1 MTRFYVFLYRMYFAA
16 KDIDL
21 GSSLRQRPWVERWL
35 RRLKA
40 LIESR
45 ALPHADVWVQVQ
57 AGLSRGIWMRL
68 RLPEETRHWRGQH
81 ETQVQDAIC
90 AVVRAGAVVYDIG
103 SHVGTIALGTARLVG
118 PLGRV
123 VAFEGDPDN
132 AATLRESSLRN
143 HLEGCLEVV
152 GRAAWSYTAG
162 HGIPFRRGGTRRSQG
177 GVEVNGQRPV
187 VGTGE
192 IIMVPAVTL
201 DDFLAAG
208 GPSPQLVKIDVEGG
222 EYQVLHGGTNLFR
235 NQRPL
240 IIAEVHHD
248 QAVKQIGA
256 WLEQYRYCAQWQIP
270 KETFPR
276 CLFAWPIEYDGD
288 AWMRNTI
295 GAGRSRRA
303 KYSSPIKNS

>member
-1 MTRFYVFLYRMYFAA
+1 MTRFYVFLYRVYFAA
-16 KDIDL
+16 KDIGL
-21 GSSLRQRPWVERWL
+21 GSSLRQWPWVECRL

-40 LIESR
+40 LIEHR

-57 AGLSRGIWMRL
+57 AGLSRGIWMQL
-68 RLPEETRHWRGQH
+68 RLPEEMRHWRGEH

-132 AATLRESSLRN
+132 AATLRKNSLRN

-152 GRAAWSYTAG
+152 DRAAWSYTAS

-192 IIMVPAVTL
+192 VIMVPAVTL

-208 GPSPQLVKIDVEGG
+208 GPSPQLIKIDVEGG
-222 EYQVLHGGTNLFR
+222 EYEVLHGGTNLFQ

-248 QAVKQIGA
+248 QAAKKIDT
-256 WLEQYRYCAQWQIP
+256 WLEQYRYCAQWNIP
-270 KETFPR
+270 KENFPR
-276 CLFAWPIEYDGD
+276 CLFAWPTEYDGA
-288 AWMRNTI
+288 AWMRNSV
-295 GAGRSRRA
+295 G
-303 KYSSPIKNS
+303 PVDPVP